1 MAEETRPAP
10 YTVLARRYRP
20 QTFTD
25 LIGQEPV
32 VAALTNALNSGRV
45 AHAYLFTGARGVG
58 KTSAARILAKA
69 LNCEKGPTASPC
81 NNCDICERIATGD
94 DGDVL
99 EIDGASNNKVDEIRD
114 LRSNVGFRPQRS
126 RYKIYIIDEV
136 HMLTTGAFNA
146 LLKTLEEPP
155 AHVKFIF
162 ATTEVHKIPITIL
175 SRCQRFDF
183 ANIAADRVHAT
194 LKSIVEKEKLQADD
208 EALAIV
214 SQRSGGSMRDA
225 QTLLDQLLGFT
236 DGPLTVAKVHS
247 LLGTASD
254 DVLIQLAEAVIEQTG
269 SKVIETIT
277 QFLNQGHQPAELL
290 DQVIDYWRGLML
302 AHVMG
307 DGQHATHLSQQVRT
321 QLNAQIGRIS
331 LDTVL
336 AGIDVLT
343 TTKGKMRTSTHMRI
357 LLEVA
362 LVRLTRLENMLSVSE
377 LAQQIQRGEAMP
389 MPANGATSSKKNF
402 LTPPPVEATL
412 APAAKNGNG
421 LVPVEP
427 ADWRSTWEKALEK
440 VGMVRR
446 SNLEKAG
453 LPAKIG
459 PNRLAIRFPK
469 EYDSAYDLCRSE
481 ESQRSISKALQSVT
495 GKEWHLNL
503 ELLADSDTSAP
514 TGTIADVVPTTWT
527 RNSVSELPLMQRA
540 SKVLDAQLINM
551 DDGFD
556 PTTGADWSESQPL
569 DEE

>member
-1 MAEETRPAP
+1 MAEEPRPTP

-20 QTFTD
+20 QSFAD

-32 VAALTNALNSGRV
+32 VAALTNALTSGRV

-69 LNCEKGPTASPC
+69 LNCEHGPTPTPC
-81 NNCDICERIATGD
+81 NQCDICLRIATGD

-99 EIDGASNNKVDEIRD
+99 EIDGASNNKVDEIRE
-114 LRSNVGFRPQRS
+114 LRNNVGFRPQRS

-136 HMLTTGAFNA
+136 HMLSTSAFNA

-183 ANIAADRVHAT
+183 ANIAADRVFDT
-194 LKSIVEKEKLQADD
+194 LKSIVQREKLQADD
-208 EALAIV
+208 DALAIV

-225 QTLLDQLLGFT
+225 QTLLDQLLGFS
-236 DGPLTVAKVHS
+236 DGPLTAAKVHD

-254 DVLIQLAEAVIEQTG
+254 DVLIQLAEAVIAQASG
-269 SKVIETIT
+269 KVIEIVST
-277 QFLNQGHQPAELL
+277 FLAQGHQPGELL
-290 DQVIDYWRGLML
+290 DQIIDYWRGLML

-307 DGQHATHLSQQVRT
+307 NGQAAEHLSLQIRQ
-321 QLNAQIGRIS
+321 QLNGQIGRIS

-336 AGIDVLT
+336 TGIDVLT
-343 TTKGKMRTSTHMRI
+343 TAKGKMRTSSHTRI
-357 LLEVA
+357 LLEAA
-362 LVRLTRLENMLSVSE
+362 LVRLTRLENMLAISE

-389 MPANGATSSKKNF
+389 MPNNGNGPVALKKNFVTAESEPLPSTINGNGAT
-402 LTPPPVEATL
+402 PVES
-412 APAAKNGNG
+412 PDWAKVWEKVLGNVG
-421 LVPVEP
+421 LVC
-427 ADWRSTWEKALEK
+427 RGYL
-440 VGMVRR
+440 
-446 SNLEKAG
+446 SNIP

-459 PNRLAIRFPK
+459 PNRLAIRFPR
-469 EYDSAYDLCRSE
+469 EYDSAYSQCRSD
-481 ESQRSISKALQSVT
+481 ESQKSILQALKRVT
-495 GKEWHLNL
+495 NEDWHLNL
-503 ELLADSDTSAP
+503 ELLNEPAESPPAHREQTA
-514 TGTIADVVPTTWT
+514 TTWT
-527 RNSVSELPLMQRA
+527 RNRILELPLMQRA
-540 SKVLDAQLINM
+540 SKVLDAQLINI

-556 PTTGADWSESQPL
+556 PDSGAEWSESQPL